1 MTSESFTSLD
11 AISTSPSDQNVQ
23 ANIPVVLPCETKVN
37 SGEKDS
43 TVENYKTVDLK
54 RISCFLAGKIEVPDD
69 VPGWKVLCQASSSG
83 EKRVEEN
90 LQSPSPSSSHMH
102 GRKRTHVDRES
113 NAKRV
118 KVRQTV
124 SHSFKDIRIPSAWE
138 ACLLLLWEH
147 AIRHSFMTQS
157 VCREAFVE
165 RIRRISALAVR
176 SLHQEGFFTLKHLLG
191 CSRADKIYQWAFQ
204 CWKQRPEQFGP
215 GKLCDKEQPSSQAI
229 RDDRICWFYPEDVS
243 RTATMGFGFPEVRLL
258 FLYVD
263 AIVRSMGSSLIS
275 RMGHPAQVNARSWA
289 AISVYR
295 KQSDKLSGSV
305 GYVAHYDN
313 PVALSDG
320 RVLSVLYYLNPIW
333 RKDWG
338 GQLVLW
344 PCEKQPITSLRA
356 SQNSSNAP
364 NNHPPV
370 AILPT
375 LDRVVLFYSD
385 ERTLHRVQ
393 PVFPTSEV
401 DDRLAIA
408 TWYFDEQERAAYLD
422 KQDRSSPTT

>member
-1 MTSESFTSLD
+1 MY
-11 AISTSPSDQNVQ
+11 NH
-23 ANIPVVLPCETKVN
+23 VVRVTRRAAVA
-37 SGEKDS
+37 GE
-43 TVENYKTVDLK
+43 
-54 RISCFLAGKIEVPDD
+54 IEVPDD

-83 EKRVEEN
+83 EKWVGEH
-90 LQSPSPSSSHMH
+90 LPSPSSSSHMY
-102 GRKRTHVDRES
+102 GRKRGQVDRGGS
-113 NAKRV
+113 AK
-118 KVRQTV
+118 KVRVGQSV

-138 ACLLLLWEH
+138 ACLLVLWEH

-165 RIRRISALAVR
+165 RIRRIR
-176 SLHQEGFFTLKHLLG
+176 FFTLKHLLG
-191 CSRADKIYQWAFQ
+191 GSRANKIYQWAFQ
-204 CWKQRPEQFGP
+204 CWKHRPEQFGP
-215 GKLCDKEQPSSQAI
+215 GKLCDKDQSSSQAI

-275 RMGHPAQVNARSWA
+275 RTGNPAQVSARSWA

-295 KQSDKLSGSV
+295 KQTDNLSGSV

-333 RKDWG
+333 KKDWG
-338 GQLVLW
+338 GQLILW
-344 PCEKQPITSLRA
+344 PCEQQPVTSLRP
-356 SQNSSNAP
+356 SENSLNAP
-364 NNHPPV
+364 NSHPPLT
-370 AILPT
+370 ILPT
-375 LDRVVLFYSD
+375 LDRIVLFYSD

-408 TWYFDEQERAAYLD
+408 TWYFDEQERAAYTER
-422 KQDRSSPTT
+422 QDRSSPTT